1 MKCPLCNIDM
11 RVDDKGIHVE
21 NDNSPELPTCV
32 YSEQSL
38 TCINPQCKNNGKE
51 VDVLRHILYKQLN

>member
-1 MKCPLCNIDM
+1 M